1 MVLVGEIMVERYLKH
16 FTGSYSIARSSKSEK
31 YLKYLNNDKYS
42 DLSNEKKIKYATHLM
57 KTGSIIEAYEFI
69 RVTTVEEFEEK
80 YRKDYYYIIL
90 AYCFVTNDL
99 RGLISTIKTIAK
111 TYKFNYKL
119 YEIIFEYIINFEEP
133 NAIDEFIEILKL
145 AGIYQSYIEFV
156 QLRKLYWLKEYDQ
169 VIELYN
175 NNRKILTVATEQF
188 ENDYYEILYNCALA
202 TGDHQL
208 KNRSLNRI
216 RTKNMTLAEDVSEG
230 DTPLPIQELN
240 SYKIVKEVN
249 KKRKSTFKKSK
260 TNIVAWII
268 IALIGFFYLFGLI
281 TESNN
286 DEIEKVEFS
295 VITSNQFDSLIQDL
309 NEAAFNEDFE
319 RFKRLFVD
327 DSNIEELHKI
337 FSEITYDVEEIFSK
351 THIINLN
358 QHSVYYKIYY
368 LAPEHYEENS
378 IYLNQTYNDYLV
390 INNDLGLFELID
402 LNDEESSLLLE
413 SLFPEVK
420 GHDDIAYFLDY
431 KSLFNPKEI
440 GMYSFDIRSIVYDEV
455 TELYEIYLNSYNDIV
470 DVFSVSE
477 ITLNIGLNE
486 DSIKKFRSYDASIE
500 TKKGELGI
508 YKVTITK
515 EDFEPYANVD
525 SLSDIYF
532 SVSYKYKD

>member
-1 MVLVGEIMVERYLKH
+1 MVERYLKH
-16 FTGSYSIARSSKSEK
+16 FTGSYSIARSSNSEK
-31 YLKYLNNDKYS
+31 YLKYLNNDKHS

-57 KTGSIIEAYEFI
+57 KTGFIIEAYEFI
-69 RVTTVEEFEEK
+69 RVTTVEDFEGK

-99 RGLISTIKTIAK
+99 RGLISTIKAIAR
-111 TYKFNYKL
+111 TYKSNYKL
-119 YEIIFEYIINFEEP
+119 YEIIFEYIINFEDP
-133 NAIDEFIEILKL
+133 NAIDEFVEILKL

-156 QLRKLYWLKEYDQ
+156 ELRKLYWLKEYDQ

-216 RTKNMTLAEDVSEG
+216 RTKNMTLAKDVSEV
-230 DTPLPIQELN
+230 DSPLPIQELN
-240 SYKIVKEVN
+240 SYKITKEVN
-249 KKRKSTFKKSK
+249 KKRESTFKKSK

-268 IALIGFFYLFGLI
+268 IAIIGFFSLVGLI
-281 TESNN
+281 TDSNN
-286 DEIEKVEFS
+286 DDIEKIEFS
-295 VITSNQFDSLIQDL
+295 VITSNQFDSLVQDL
-309 NEAAFNEDFE
+309 NEAALNEDFE
-319 RFKRLFVD
+319 KFKRLFVD

-337 FSEITYDVEEIFSK
+337 FSEITYDVEEIFSN

-368 LAPEHYEENS
+368 LIPEYYEENS

-390 INNDLGLFELID
+390 INNDLGLFELVD

-440 GMYSFDIRSIVYDEV
+440 GMYSFDIRSIVYDEI
-455 TELYEIYLNSYNDIV
+455 TELYEIYFNSYNDIV

-477 ITLNIGLNE
+477 ITLNIGLDE
-486 DSIKKFRSYDASIE
+486 DSINNFRSYDASIE
-500 TKKGELGI
+500 TKKGELGV

-515 EDFEPYANVD
+515 EDFEPYSNVN
-525 SLSDIYF
+525 SLSEIYF
-532 SVSYKYKD
+532 NVSYKYKD